1 MLRAMPDEAR
11 DRRALPR
18 QRTQGTVLLRD
29 EKDPSLRV
37 LAQLINVT
45 ERGFS
50 ASHYHKGFALGQVV
64 KFQEWF
70 RAQVI
75 WTREVEDHVE
85 TGFQILR

>member
-1 MLRAMPDEAR
+1 MPDESKE
-11 DRRALPR
+11 RRQQPR
-18 QRTQGTVLLRD
+18 HTTQGTVLLRD

-50 ASHYHKGFALGQVV
+50 ASHFHGGFVEGQVV

-70 RAQVI
+70 RARVI
-75 WTREVEDHVE
+75 WTRQVDDRFE
-85 TGFQILR
+85 TGFLIVQP